1 MLLLVQ
7 LLIAAFAIYSALK
20 FPDEIKLLV
29 PLGCLFLM
37 LFIGRLDRY
46 KSEKTTARKDFL
58 KSEIDKFT
66 KNEPATGTQQD
77 FFQVDSLLWPKNE
90 LLLIDAVHSIFR
102 DLGFKISTGVNYHS
116 VDRIV
121 KIPDTALS
129 FGMEILLSDKEAD
142 RMHPKILRAI
152 QFEREKKEKEKTFIL
167 ASTYV
172 HLPLAERSHVHHISK
187 ELNDLL
193 IRHRMS
199 FMTTHQLYDLW
210 QKSKAGEINIFE
222 TFERIYSHSGGP
234 FSDAWI

>member
-1 MLLLVQ
+1 MLLLIQ

-20 FPDEIKLLV
+20 FPEEIRLLV
-29 PLGCLFLM
+29 PLGCLFVM

-46 KSEKTTARKDFL
+46 RSEKTTARKDFL

-66 KNEPATGTQQD
+66 KNEPASGKEQD
-77 FFQVDSLLWPKNE
+77 FFKVDSLLWPKNE

-102 DLGFKISTGVNYHS
+102 DLGFKISTAVNYHS

-121 KIPDTALS
+121 KIPDTEIS

-172 HLPLAERSHVHHISK
+172 HLPLAERNHLHHISK
-187 ELNDLL
+187 DLNDLL
-193 IRHRMS
+193 TRHGMS
-199 FMTTHQLYDLW
+199 FMTTHQLYELW
-210 QKSKAGEINIFE
+210 QKSKAGEINIFD
-222 TFERIYSHSGGP
+222 TFQKVYSHPGGP
-234 FSDAWI
+234 FSSARV